1 MKNIKKYLSYLLAFL
16 TLIPFVGGSL
26 TSCISEED
34 TIGIIG
40 GADGPTAIF
49 VSGIF
54 DGESHET
61 SYTDEYDYSDISDVS
76 DISDADVTEA
86 VIDVDGIYDGCA
98 EVALYIHTYGTLP
111 SNYITKEDAR
121 ELGWSGGS
129 VEEYAPG
136 KCIGGSRFGNY
147 EGLLPEDSYLE
158 CDLNTLGKSSRGAE
172 RLVYSDDGD
181 IYYTGDHY
189 ETFELLY
196 EGED

>member
-1 MKNIKKYLSYLLAFL
+1 MKNIKKYLSLVLSCITLLS
-16 TLIPFVGGSL
+16 FVGVSL
-26 TSCISEED
+26 TSCSAD
-34 TIGIIG
+34 DATLGIIG

-49 VSGIF
+49 VTNVGG
-54 DGESHET
+54 DSH
-61 SYTDEYDYSDISDVS
+61 SYYSEEADISEE
-76 DISDADVTEA
+76 DVTEA
-86 VIDVDGIYDGCA
+86 IIDVDGIYDGCD

-111 SNYITKEDAR
+111 SNYITKEEAR

-136 KCIGGSRFGNY
+136 MCIGGSRFGNY
-147 EGLLPEDSYLE
+147 EGILPEDSYLE
-158 CDLNTLGKSSRGAE
+158 CDINTLGKSSRGAE